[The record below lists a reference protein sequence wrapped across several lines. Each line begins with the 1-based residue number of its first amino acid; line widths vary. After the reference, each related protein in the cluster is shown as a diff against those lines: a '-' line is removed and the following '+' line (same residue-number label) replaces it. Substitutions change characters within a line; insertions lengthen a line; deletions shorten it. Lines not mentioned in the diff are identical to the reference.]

1 MGSQR
6 VGHDWATFTF
16 TFRTRKTKIIYQQ
29 QLCPPKS
36 KRNQFK
42 QKGND
47 PSRKFISWEIKSKR
61 KSRYPRKC
69 KKTVFTFLDSLKYV
83 WFLKAKFIPL
93 SDGIC
98 HTCRCEIYI
107 YAYIY
112 ICKYTPT
119 SVFLP
124 GTSHGQRS
132 LAGHGPQ
139 GCKESGMTEHIYT
152 YDNYNKDQWVRI
164 NEPMWFK
171 NFLIFLK

>member
-6 VGHDWATFTF
+6 VRHDWATF

-29 QLCPPKS
+29 QLCPQKS

-107 YAYIY
+107 YVNIHPLQYSCLGHPMDRGAWQATVHKVAKSRIWLSIY
-112 ICKYTPT
+112 IHMTIITKI
-119 SVFLP
+119 
-124 GTSHGQRS
+124 
-132 LAGHGPQ
+132 
-139 GCKESGMTEHIYT
+139 SG
-152 YDNYNKDQWVRI
+152 WG
-164 NEPMWFK
+164 
-171 NFLIFLK
+171 

>member
-112 ICKYTPT
+112 IYIY
-119 SVFLP
+119 VW
-124 GTSHGQRS
+124 
-132 LAGHGPQ
+132 
-139 GCKESGMTEHIYT
+139 IYT
-152 YDNYNKDQWVRI
+152 HFSILAWDIPWTEKPGRPRSTRLQRVGYDWAYIYIWQ
-164 NEPMWFK
+164 
-171 NFLIFLK
+171 L